1 MWLEK
6 RLGSCFSCPLTSSS
20 SSFLPWLLLLL
31 SLVYLWRRDLVFLH
45 TQEIYNRAKEDNNI
59 FYTTTGLSLPP
70 TIHPVTGRSQAPC
83 LVSNRCRR
91 LSLSLSCLIGTRW
104 RSAFAASPTQNEN
117 CCQDIIKSH
126 ALIMSRNENG
136 HKDSLYKERIHSIE
150 WTICTLELTCCGTR
164 MAVQMNQLHHWSQW
178 RGAEL

>member
-1 MWLEK
+1 MTRPATECESGSGSGGDVMWLEK

-70 TIHPVTGRSQAPC
+70 SHPVTGRSQAPC

-104 RSAFAASPTQNEN
+104 RSAFAASHTQNEN

-136 HKDSLYKERIHSIE
+136 HKDSDRSHSIE
-150 WTICTLELTCCGTR
+150 
-164 MAVQMNQLHHWSQW
+164 
-178 RGAEL
+178 